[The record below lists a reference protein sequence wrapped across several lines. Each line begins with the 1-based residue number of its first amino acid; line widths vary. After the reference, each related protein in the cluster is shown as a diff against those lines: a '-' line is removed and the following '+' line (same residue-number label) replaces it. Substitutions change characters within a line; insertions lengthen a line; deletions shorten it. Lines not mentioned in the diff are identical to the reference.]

1 MRVGYWRSVSN
12 ALNAFAIESFIDEL
26 AHASHQDPVAFRLR
40 MLDTQPRQRVVL
52 ERAAKDAGYSA
63 KAPQGHAFGVA
74 SMQCYDSHLALVA
87 QVSGNAKQ
95 LKLEK
100 LTYAVDCGIAVHP
113 DQVIAQLEGG
123 AVNGMINALRSKVTI
138 KQGRVEQANFNS
150 FTIPR
155 MSEVPPIEVAL
166 IASGETPGGIGEAGV
181 PLVAP
186 AIANAVFAL
195 TGKRIR
201 ALPLEDGG
209 IRFV

>member
-1 MRVGYWRSVSN
+1 VW
-12 ALNAFAIESFIDEL
+12 SF
-26 AHASHQDPVAFRLR
+26 R
-40 MLDTQPRQRVVL
+40 
-52 ERAAKDAGYSA
+52 KGYSG
-63 KAPQGHAFGVA
+63 KAPKGHAYGIA
-74 SMQCYDSHLALVA
+74 SMECYDSHLALVA
-87 QVSGNAKQ
+87 EVSGSVDKV
-95 LKLEK
+95 KLEK

-123 AVNGMINALRSKVTI
+123 AASGLINTWRSKVTI

-155 MSEVPPIEVAL
+155 MSEVPPIEVTL
-166 IASGETPGGIGEAGV
+166 IESRETPGGIGEAGV